1 MPQNP
6 ALRVQARYEQSC
18 PSGRLFKYM
27 KSTLKS
33 QLIKE
38 FFAVIFITT
47 LFSSAIGILLITK
60 VTALA
65 DIRRETLII
74 FSSITLFGMVL
85 SIIVANFLANSIV
98 KPINY
103 LVKVSKRISQGDF
116 SMKVEERSRN
126 EIGELEKTFSLM
138 ALSLQERDREIKRL
152 NEQHLMR
159 SEKLASIG
167 RLASGIAHEINN
179 PLTAVLTFS
188 SLLLRKAEEPQ
199 KEKLGIIVK
208 ETTRCREIVRGLL
221 NFARQNE
228 PLKQVCS
235 VNDIVENAL
244 SLTRNQLKVSESRVA
259 VIKEFEDLPA
269 ISIDPNQMLEAFV
282 NIIINAIDAMPSG
295 GTLKVTT
302 LKMEEEKKIEI
313 RFADT
318 GCGIA
323 REHLEQIFDPFF
335 TTKEPGKGT
344 GLGLAVTYG
353 IVERHQGTIEVESEA
368 GKGTTFTI
376 RLLLEGNSEKA

>member
-1 MPQNP
+1 
-6 ALRVQARYEQSC
+6 
-18 PSGRLFKYM
+18 M

-33 QLIKE
+33 QLIKG

-47 LFSSAIGILLITK
+47 LFSSAIGILLITRF
-60 VTALA
+60 TALA
-65 DIRRETLII
+65 DMRRETLII

-85 SIIVANFLANSIV
+85 SIVVANFLADTIV

-116 SMKVEERSRN
+116 SVKVEERSRN

-138 ALSLQERDREIKRL
+138 ASSLQERDHEIKRL
-152 NEQHLMR
+152 NEQRLMR

-167 RLASGIAHEINN
+167 RLAAGIAHEINN

-188 SLLLRKAEEPQ
+188 SLLLRKAVEPQ
-199 KEKLGIIVK
+199 KEKLEIIVK

-228 PLKQVCS
+228 PLKQICS
-235 VNDIVENAL
+235 VNDIIENAL
-244 SLTRNQLKVSESRVA
+244 SLTRNQIKVSESRVA
-259 VIKEFEDLPA
+259 VIKEFGDLPA
-269 ISIDPNQMLEAFV
+269 ISIDPNQMLEAFI
-282 NIIINAIDAMPSG
+282 NIIINAIDAMSGG
-295 GTLKVTT
+295 GTLRVTT
-302 LKMEEEKKIEI
+302 LKMDGEGKIEI
-313 RFADT
+313 RFTDT
-318 GCGIA
+318 GCGIPK
-323 REHLEQIFDPFF
+323 EHLEQIFDPFF

-353 IVERHQGTIEVESEA
+353 IVERHQGTIDVESEV

-376 RLLLEGNSEKA
+376 RLLTE